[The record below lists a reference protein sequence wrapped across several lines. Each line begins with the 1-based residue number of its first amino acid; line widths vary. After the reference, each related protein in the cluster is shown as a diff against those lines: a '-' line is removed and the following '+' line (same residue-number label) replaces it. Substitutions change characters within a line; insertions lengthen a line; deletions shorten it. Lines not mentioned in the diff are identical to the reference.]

1 VSHPRHNEVRVRYH
15 MRCGYCG
22 VREDDVGGELTVD
35 HFVPISAGGDDREDN
50 LVYACF
56 RCNLFKSNFTPTD
69 QDRLNG
75 HVLVHPLHDNIELHV
90 RLDETTGRLESLSET
105 GRFHVALLHL
115 NRKSLVML
123 RIRQRHQE
131 LLRARHNLL
140 EAEIKELRAII
151 LAQEKYIIHLKS
163 LLEFDVGSER

>member
-1 VSHPRHNEVRVRYH
+1 
-15 MRCGYCG
+15 
-22 VREDDVGGELTVD
+22 
-35 HFVPISAGGDDREDN
+35 
-50 LVYACF
+50 
-56 RCNLFKSNFTPTD
+56 
-69 QDRLNG
+69 
-75 HVLVHPLHDNIELHV
+75 
-90 RLDETTGRLESLSET
+90 LESLSET